1 VTVLSPPDIQNMK
14 NLIRSLTLAAAG
26 LCLATTATAQTQP
39 PSPPTIAVSG
49 HGEVST
55 LPDRARLALAVDALD
70 AEVKNAEAEV
80 NRVTRAYLDALRKLG
95 IDAKDVSTTASSLQP
110 EYIWDEPARRQK
122 LVGYRARRDIQV
134 LVRNLDQLGDVILS
148 ATTAGVNHVSPPAL
162 ESSQAETLAREAL
175 ALAAKDAQARALA
188 LAGALGVRLGSAR
201 VVREA
206 GQAMPPPQPYKVMTM
221 RAEMAMDSGNQQ
233 MGISTGEI
241 RISADVSVEF
251 DIAGR

>member
-1 VTVLSPPDIQNMK
+1 MNA
-14 NLIRSLTLAAAG
+14 LIRPLAFAVAG
-26 LCLATTATAQTQP
+26 LCFATAAAAQTTVP
-39 PSPPTIAVSG
+39 TPPTIAVSG

-55 LPDRARLALAVDALD
+55 LPDRARLSLAVDALD
-70 AEVKNAEAEV
+70 TEVKTAEAEV
-80 NRVTRAYLDALRKLG
+80 NRVARLYLEALSKLG
-95 IDAKDVSTTASSLQP
+95 VDAKDVSTTASSLQP
-110 EYIWDEPARRQK
+110 EYVWDEAARRQQ

-134 LVRNLDQLGDVILS
+134 LVRNLDQLGDVILA
-148 ATTAGVNHVSPPAL
+148 ATRAGVNHVSPPAL
-162 ESSQAETLAREAL
+162 ESSRAEVLAREAL

-206 GQAMPPPQPYKVMTM
+206 GQTMPPPQPYKVMAM
-221 RAEMAMDSGNQQ
+221 RAEVAIDSGNEA
-233 MGISTGEI
+233 MGINAGEI